1 MSSVQI
7 MAILNLTPD
16 SFSDG
21 GALSSVDV
29 LLQAAEDALAAGAHI
44 LDMGGESTRPG
55 AQCVPEEE
63 ELKRIIP
70 AIKAVHQTFPEALIS
85 VDTRKSIVA
94 QAALRAGA
102 CIVNDV
108 SGLQYDPAM
117 AEVCGREDCQ
127 VILTHSQG
135 IPETMQQNPSY
146 PQGVIFEISAFFEQQ
161 IQYAKRSGIQKE
173 AIILDPGFGFGK
185 TTEQNLELLNH
196 LDAFLTLGCPLMAGT
211 SRKTFLTLGKTDIP
225 PQNREALTA
234 LTLAL
239 AIERGATYVRI
250 HDTQTQAPAIRLI
263 EATLKSGA
271 LRLEHNRN
279 SLVGSLPGNGNL

>member
-21 GALSSVDV
+21 GALSSMDV

-55 AQCVPEEE
+55 AQSVPEQE
-63 ELKRIIP
+63 ELSRVIP
-70 AIKAVHQTFPEALIS
+70 AIEAVHQTFPDALIS
-85 VDTRKSIVA
+85 IDTRKSTVA

-117 AEVCGREDCQ
+117 AEVCGKAECQ

-135 IPETMQQNPSY
+135 TPETMQRNPSY
-146 PQGVIFEISAFFEQQ
+146 PQGVTTEVSAFFEQQ
-161 IQYAKRSGIQKE
+161 IQSAKQAGIQKE
-173 AIILDPGFGFGK
+173 SIILDPGFGFGK
-185 TTEQNLELLNH
+185 TIAQNLELLNH
-196 LDAFLTLGCPLMAGT
+196 LDAFLALNCPLMAGT

-239 AIERGATYVRI
+239 AIERGATYIRI
-250 HDTQTQAPAIRLI
+250 HDTHTQVPAVKLI
-263 EATLKSGA
+263 EATLASGA
-271 LRLEHNRN
+271 LRLDYKRN
-279 SLVGSLPGNGNL
+279 PLVGHLPSNGSL